1 MDKNSA
7 ILNAY
12 AEKYIKKLKKHKK
25 KTILKSELESIFAVY
40 SDKELFEIIDLLSE
54 SELLSPVKSSK
65 TNGNRVYPIY
75 FKYKVT
81 IPEDNYEN
89 ELKKISELHPE
100 LLKSGYLQSKPQE
113 YKKYCLLLQKLDRY
127 FFTNKAD
134 LEPVSRK
141 ERSFEIF
148 DEEKVLD
155 DKSFCGLL
163 NKLGLGEKSLF
174 FYDTPEYC
182 FNDYIP
188 EKRPE
193 LTLLIC
199 ENKDIWFNIRRLMFE
214 NNVKEIFGTHI
225 DGVVYGC
232 GNKISGK
239 GALTSY
245 SQFIGADV
253 KYLYWGDIDR
263 AGLNIYLSTVESNPQ
278 LDITLFAPAYEEMLR
293 LSQNRVIPDSDDQR
307 RIIKDYSSVFACVN
321 EQFRADFEKSIE
333 ENKRIP
339 QEIISY
345 AFLKNNMR

>member
-1 MDKNSA
+1 MGKNSA
-7 ILNAY
+7 FSEAY
-12 AEKYIKKLKKHKK
+12 ADKYIKKLKKHKK

-40 SDKELFEIIDLLSE
+40 SDGELFEIIKLLSE
-54 SELLSPVKSSK
+54 AGLLSAVKSSK

-75 FKYKVT
+75 FKYKVAV
-81 IPEDNYEN
+81 PEENYEN
-89 ELKKISELHPE
+89 ELKSISELHPE

-113 YKKYCLLLQKLDRY
+113 FKKYRLLLQKLDRY
-127 FFTNKAD
+127 LFANKENP
-134 LEPVSRK
+134 EPVSRK

-155 DKSFCGLL
+155 DKAFCGLL
-163 NKLGLGEKSLF
+163 NKLGLDEKSLF

-188 EKRPE
+188 EKLPE

-214 NNVKEIFGTHI
+214 NNAKEIFGTHI

-239 GALTSY
+239 GALTLY
-245 SQFIGADV
+245 SRFIGVDV

-263 AGLNIYLSTVESNPQ
+263 AGLNIYLSTIENNPQ
-278 LDITLFAPAYEEMLR
+278 LDITLFTPAYEEMLR

-307 RIIKDYSSVFACVN
+307 GVVKDYSSLFTCVS
-321 EQFRADFEKSIE
+321 EQLRADFEKSIE

>member
-7 ILNAY
+7 ISNAY
-12 AEKYIKKLKKHKK
+12 ADKYIKKLKNHKK

-40 SDKELFEIIDLLSE
+40 SDRELFEIINLLLE

-89 ELKKISELHPE
+89 ELKEISELHPE

-113 YKKYCLLLQKLDRY
+113 YKKYRLLLQKLDRY
-127 FFTNKAD
+127 LFANKGD

-155 DKSFCGLL
+155 DKAFCSLL
-163 NKLGLGEKSLF
+163 NKLGLDEQSLF

-188 EKRPE
+188 EKQPK

-214 NNVKEIFGTHI
+214 NNAREIFGTNI

-245 SQFIGADV
+245 SQFIGVDV

-293 LSQNRVIPDSDDQR
+293 LSQNRVIPYSDDQR
-307 RIIKDYSSVFACVN
+307 GIIKDYSSVFACVN
-321 EQFRADFEKSIE
+321 KQLIPLFEKSIE

-345 AFLKNNMR
+345 AFLKTNMR